1 MRKFVSL
8 FVLLPLAIVL
18 IAFTVAN
25 RAMVVVSLD
34 PFSPQ
39 QPALALEMPLF
50 VLVFLS
56 LLAGVIAGG
65 VATWL
70 GQGRWR
76 KQAAPAGA
84 RLSRRG
90 ARRRPCAARP
100 RAPGLGK
107 ARPAPTPH
115 CPRRSRAARTD
126 PSAHGETPCESWHRR
141 K

>member
-1 MRKFVSL
+1 MLRKFVSL

-76 KQAAPAGA
+76 KQARASRSEALKARREAEALRGEAAGA
-84 RLSRRG
+84 TPGQG
-90 ARRRPCAARP
+90 AAGTHTA
-100 RAPGLGK
+100 L
-107 ARPAPTPH
+107 PAPQ
-115 CPRRSRAARTD
+115 PR
-126 PSAHGETPCESWHRR
+126 G
-141 K
+141 

>member
-1 MRKFVSL
+1 MLRKFVSL

-76 KQAAPAGA
+76 KQARASRSEALKARREAEALRGEAAGA
-84 RLSRRG
+84 RPGQG
-90 ARRRPCAARP
+90 AAGAHT
-100 RAPGLGK
+100 AL
-107 ARPAPTPH
+107 PAPQ
-115 CPRRSRAARTD
+115 PR
-126 PSAHGETPCESWHRR
+126 G
-141 K
+141 